1 MVGTT
6 MKINELMLLR
16 RRVDTIDRS
25 CHRRRIKH
33 QYFGAPDRCKQTRGL
48 RLSAEV
54 NAGCRRVNVRH
65 DNPHEMAAAGVRNL
79 NSLVGA
85 DHPWDQVILQLTH
98 HHAARSGMAA
108 RMLNTSKAAMKY
120 P

>member
-1 MVGTT
+1 
-6 MKINELMLLR
+6 MLVW

-33 QYFGAPDRCKQTRGL
+33 QYFGAPDRCKQTQGL

-85 DHPWDQVILQLTH
+85 DHPGDHVILQLTPSSRCSIMDG
-98 HHAARSGMAA
+98 HANVEYFQSRHEISLT
-108 RMLNTSKAAMKY
+108 R